1 MSGKRIVFSPH
12 NHYNNLAIEKKGSP
26 KSLLNRAERFL
37 FPMVAALSSNIYK
50 VHRMSCTEEECCFE
64 D

>member
-12 NHYNNLAIEKKGSP
+12 NHYNNLTIEKKGSP
-26 KSLLNRAERFL
+26 KSLLNRAGRFL
-37 FPMVAALSSNIYK
+37 FLMVAALSSNIYK
-50 VHRMSCTEEECCFE
+50 VDRMSCLEEECRFE

>member
-1 MSGKRIVFSPH
+1 MFSPY

-26 KSLLNRAERFL
+26 KSLLNRAELFL
-37 FPMVAALSSNIYK
+37 CPMVAALSSNIYK

>member
-12 NHYNNLAIEKKGSP
+12 NHYNNIAIEKKGSP
-26 KSLLNRAERFL
+26 KSLLNRAGRFL

-50 VHRMSCTEEECCFE
+50 VHSMSCTEEECCFE